1 MFRRIAFRR
10 IALPLLLLSTLVL
23 AACAPRGET
32 RTLEEIYDSS
42 KARFEQS
49 VSNASSTQLNQELN
63 QLAEKVI
70 GFQKDETIEIARDI
84 SEQLL
89 ALTSQA
95 GFTSRPALTEIQKQ
109 YLFISQLSSAD
120 NLSEAQKKL
129 LAARTFSI
137 LAQEMETTGFRV

>member
-63 QLAEKVI
+63 QLE
-70 GFQKDETIEIARDI
+70 
-84 SEQLL
+84 
-89 ALTSQA
+89 
-95 GFTSRPALTEIQKQ
+95 
-109 YLFISQLSSAD
+109 
-120 NLSEAQKKL
+120 KKL
-129 LAARTFSI
+129 SAFKKTKRLR
-137 LAQEMETTGFRV
+137 